1 MSDTGQRGRQ
11 EEQTMTERVINNYDT
26 DGERI
31 SQRLIDGV
39 RVIEKEMHRVI
50 KLVNGRYVDASS
62 KPAPRLVVV
71 EDEGPNPASLITKD
85 RTSIAG
91 LDAILQYAMR

>member
-1 MSDTGQRGRQ
+1 
-11 EEQTMTERVINNYDT
+11 MTERVINNYDT
-26 DGERI
+26 GDERI

-91 LDAILQYAMR
+91 LKAILQYAMR